1 MNKETFISVSTIPL
15 YVVQN
20 IGGITTEK
28 KCIILY
34 GQFIVAFQEW
44 R

>member
-20 IGGITTEK
+20 IGGIAAEK
-28 KCIILY
+28 NCIILY
-34 GQFIVAFQEW
+34 GQFIVAFQE
-44 R
+44 